1 MERPGQWPR
10 SGGLRRRR
18 DPALEPPWAAP
29 VGHGYGM
36 PLLDPDTTHLN
47 KRPANARAGLN
58 LRPSP
63 TSLVAQR
70 SRAAARSAVYEGGSL
85 PGLMAVRVFA
95 GHVVFL

>member
-70 SRAAARSAVYEGGSL
+70 SEKSGVSSPASILASFARATGAFSAL
-85 PGLMAVRVFA
+85 PCS
-95 GHVVFL
+95 